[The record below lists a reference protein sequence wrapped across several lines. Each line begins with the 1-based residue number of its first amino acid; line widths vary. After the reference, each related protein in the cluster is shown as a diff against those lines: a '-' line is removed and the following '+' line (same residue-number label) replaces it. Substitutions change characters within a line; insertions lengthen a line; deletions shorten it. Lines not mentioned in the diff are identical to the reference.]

1 MSGDEARLRQY
12 LEKLTVDLRAANRR
26 VAELEERAREP
37 IAIVGMGCRLP
48 GGAASPEQLWDV
60 VERAR
65 DAIGDFPEDRGW
77 DLERLRDP
85 EGPAGCYA
93 PGAGFIDDVAGFDCG
108 FFGISP
114 REAPIVDPQQRLL
127 LETAWEALERAGL
140 DPRSLRGTPVGV
152 FAGVMSQE
160 YAAPE
165 AGITAG
171 MTSGILSG
179 RVSYVLGLEGPSIS
193 VDTACSSSLVAI
205 HLAATALRG
214 GECELALA
222 GGATVLST
230 PDPLAFVSRQGTL
243 APDGRSKS
251 FAEAADGVGWGEGV
265 GVLAL
270 ERLSDAERNGHPVL
284 ATIRGS
290 AVNQDGASNGLT
302 APNGPSQERVIREA
316 LAAARLSP
324 GDIDAVEAHGTG
336 TALGDPIE
344 AGALLATYG
353 QGREQ
358 PLRLGSIKSNIGH
371 AQAAAGVAGVIK
383 TVMAMREGLLPPT
396 LNVDRPSSKIDW
408 GAGSIELLTESRPWP
423 AGERTR
429 RAAVSSFGLTGT
441 NAHLILEEAPLSEAH
456 ADAGDPRAG
465 TDPVTEQILPGPVLL
480 PVSARSAAALRGQAG
495 RLAAHLRANPELDL
509 GVVARSLVTTRS
521 SFEHRAVVVES
532 ERERALE
539 ALGSIAGGE
548 ANAAVAGGVAGAS
561 ASRRPVF
568 LFGGQGSQWHG
579 MGVEM
584 LDASP
589 FFAARMRACEEAL
602 APFVEWSLE
611 ETLRE
616 PGAAWLDR
624 FDVVQPV
631 LFAVM
636 VSLAELWR
644 ELGVE
649 PAAVVGHSQ
658 GEIAAAYVAGAIS
671 LGDAARIVALRAQ
684 ALTRIAGQGAVLSVS
699 LPVAEIR
706 ARLEP
711 FGERLSLAAI
721 NGPSTVVVSGDPAA
735 IAELAVACEG
745 DGVRNR
751 AVAIDCAAHSAQM
764 DPLREELIEGFAP
777 VSPQSGAI
785 PFHSTVAGGTIDTAE
800 LGPEYWYRNLREP
813 VLFEPVIRSLLEQGH
828 RAFLEIAPHP
838 VLGFGLE
845 ETIEDAL
852 PGMGGSVVLG
862 TLRRDDGGPGRF
874 STSLAE
880 AHAHGVELDWG
891 ALQAGLGTGTVAL
904 PTYAFERGRYWLA
917 PSSAGSA
924 AATTGQTSAGPPPP
938 GDAEPQGR
946 SLAERLAGVEQ
957 AERPALVLE
966 LVRGQVAAVL
976 GYSSGQEIEAERTFL
991 DLGFDSATAVE
1002 LRNRLVA
1009 ATAMPFPPTL
1019 VFDYPSPAALAG
1031 YLAAAATPG
1040 SGGSPEAEVEE
1051 ALAGLEAKLARLG
1064 DERGVRDRI
1073 GMRLRSALAEIS
1085 GAAPER
1091 AEVES
1096 DELASMSDDEV
1107 FALIDEEVGD
1117 E

>member
-12 LEKLTVDLRAANRR
+12 LEKLTVDLRGANRR

-37 IAIVGMGCRLP
+37 IAIIGMGCRYP

-60 VERAR
+60 VEQGR
-65 DAIGDFPEDRGW
+65 DAICDFPEDRGW
-77 DLERLRDP
+77 DLERLREPD
-85 EGPAGCYA
+85 GPGSCYA
-93 PGAGFIDDVAGFDCG
+93 PGAGFLDDVAGFDPG

-114 REAPIVDPQQRLL
+114 REAPVIDPQQRLL

-171 MTSGILSG
+171 MTSGAVSG
-179 RVSYVLGLEGPSIS
+179 RVSYALGLEGPSIS
-193 VDTACSSSLVAI
+193 VDTACSSSLVAM
-205 HLAATALRG
+205 HLAAAALRG
-214 GECELALA
+214 GECDLALA
-222 GGATVLST
+222 GGVTVL
-230 PDPLAFVSRQGTL
+230 PAADPLVFISRQGTL

-265 GVLAL
+265 GMLAL
-270 ERLSDAERNGHPVL
+270 ERLADARRNGHRVL

-302 APNGPSQERVIREA
+302 APNGPSQERVIRAA

-324 GDIDAVEAHGTG
+324 QDIDAVEAHGTG

-353 QGREQ
+353 QDREA
-358 PLRLGSIKSNIGH
+358 PLKLGSIKSNIGH

-383 TVMAMREGLLPPT
+383 VVMAMREELLPRT

-408 GAGSIELLTESRPWP
+408 DAGSIELLTEPHPWP
-423 AGERTR
+423 SGERPR

-441 NAHLILEEAPLSEAH
+441 NAHLILEEAPPAGPDADDPEAG
-456 ADAGDPRAG
+456 AGPAPERL
-465 TDPVTEQILPGPVLL
+465 LPGALLL
-480 PVSARSAAALRGQAG
+480 PVSARSEPALRGQAG
-495 RLAAHLRANPELDL
+495 RLAAHLEANPELGL
-509 GVVARSLVTTRS
+509 PAVARSLVATRT
-521 SFEHRAVVVES
+521 SFEHRAVVVGRD
-532 ERERALE
+532 RERALE
-539 ALGSIAGGE
+539 ALGAVAKGE
-548 ANAAVAGGVAGAS
+548 ASAIVASGVAAAS
-561 ASRRPVF
+561 AAQRPVF
-568 LFGGQGSQWHG
+568 LFGGQGSQWQG

-589 FFAARMRACEEAL
+589 FFAERMRACEEAL

-611 ETLRE
+611 EVLRE
-616 PGAAWLDR
+616 PDGAWLDR

-658 GEIAAAYVAGAIS
+658 GEIAAAYIAGALS
-671 LGDAARIVALRAQ
+671 LEDAARIVALRAR
-684 ALTRIAGQGAVLSVS
+684 ALTLIAGEGTVLSVS
-699 LPVAEIR
+699 LPAAEIH

-711 FGERLSLAAI
+711 FGERLSLAGI
-721 NGPSTVVVSGDPAA
+721 NGPSTVVVSGDPGA
-735 IAELAVACEG
+735 IAELAAACESE
-745 DGVRNR
+745 GVRSR

-764 DPLREELIEGFAP
+764 DPLRDDLLEGFAP
-777 VSPQSGAI
+777 VSPRACAI
-785 PFHSTVAGGTIDTAE
+785 PFHSTVTGEAIDTAQ
-800 LGPEYWYRNLREP
+800 LGPEYWYRNLRET

-828 RAFLEIAPHP
+828 RAFIEIAPHP
-838 VLGFGLE
+838 VLSFGIH
-845 ETIEDAL
+845 ETIDDAL
-852 PGMGGSVVLG
+852 PGMGAVVLG
-862 TLRRDDGGPGRF
+862 TLRREDGGTERF

-880 AHAHGVELDWG
+880 AHAHGVAFDWD
-891 ALQAGLGTGTVAL
+891 ALHGGENAGTVAL
-904 PTYAFERGRYWLA
+904 PTYAFERSRYWLA
-917 PSSAGSA
+917 PSPAGAGSGA
-924 AATTGQTSAGPPPP
+924 DAPAP
-938 GDAEPQGR
+938 AEPPLPDETAPQGPL
-946 SLAERLAGVEQ
+946 LAERLAGVAE

-976 GYSSGQEIEAERTFL
+976 GYGSGQEVEPERAFL
-991 DLGFDSATAVE
+991 DLGFDSLTAVE

-1009 ATAMPFPPTL
+1009 TTGIQFPPTL
-1019 VFDYPSPAALAG
+1019 AFDYPSPAALAA
-1031 YLAAAATPG
+1031 YLAAEAGPG
-1040 SGGSPEAEVEE
+1040 AGGSPEAEAEA

-1064 DERGVRDRI
+1064 DDRVLRDRI
-1073 GMRLRSALAEIS
+1073 GMRLRSALAGIS
-1085 GAAPER
+1085 GAEQ
-1091 AEVES
+1091 AEEAS
-1096 DELASMSDDEV
+1096 DDLASMSHDEV
-1107 FALIDEEVGD
+1107 FALIDEEIGD
-1117 E
+1117 D